1 MTTPSEQSEKTGSF
15 PLFDWLRFVLAS
27 MVALAHGDILT
38 WSQAGNFAVQ
48 VFFALSGWLIGG
60 ILLRTELRGLPRF
73 YYNRGTRIWIPYVL
87 AVATIYLL
95 SALREPVTS
104 HYFHCLFY
112 DLTFTHNWFI
122 EKIPAVVSLMPLQGT
137 GSHFWS
143 ISVEEQFY
151 LAAPLLIVL
160 LPFGLGR
167 LVAFWV
173 VVAIAANASHSWYG
187 AISLGVLA
195 AVARSHYGDWQ
206 LTRWGMAVVA
216 VPAAA
221 LAVAMVTLPD
231 FYWLLAPLLAIGI
244 VLLTSRQGSRGAV
257 GRFVGGMSYP
267 LYLYHWVG
275 IFAAS
280 FLVKHLSVPLPS
292 IGWTAYVFALVAGS
306 AAYLMVD
313 QNVMKWRAALFQP
326 AFGKTL
332 MIIAYSLLAA
342 GIFGGAV
349 LRLGV

>member
-27 MVALAHGDILT
+27 MVALAHEHILT

-60 ILLRTELRGLPRF
+60 ILLRTDLRGLPRF
-73 YYNRGTRIWIPYVL
+73 YYNRGTRIWIPYVF
-87 AVATIYLL
+87 AVATIYVL
-95 SALREPVTS
+95 SALREPVTV
-104 HYFHCLFY
+104 HYLHCLFY

-122 EKIPAVVSLMPLQGT
+122 PKIPEVVTLMPLQGT

-160 LPFGLGR
+160 LPFGR
-167 LVAFWV
+167 SVAFWV
-173 VVAIAANASHSWYG
+173 IVAIAANATHSWYG

-195 AVARSHYGDWQ
+195 AVVRSHYGDWQ
-206 LTRWGMAVVA
+206 LSPWGFGAMAVSGV
-216 VPAAA
+216 A
-221 LAVAMVTLPD
+221 LAVALVALPD
-231 FYWLLAPLLAIGI
+231 LYWLIAPFIAVVI
-244 VLLTSRQGSRGAV
+244 VLLTSRQGARSAM

-275 IFAAS
+275 IFAAN
-280 FLVKHLSVPLPS
+280 FLVKHLHVPLPS
-292 IGWTAYVFALVAGS
+292 IGWVAYAFALAAGS
-306 AAYLMVD
+306 AAYVLVD
-313 QNVMKWRAALFQP
+313 QNVMRLRSAYFRP
-326 AFGKTL
+326 GFGTIL
-332 MIIAYSLLAA
+332 MVTAYSLLAL
-342 GIFGGAV
+342 GIIGGAI
-349 LRLGV
+349 LRMGV